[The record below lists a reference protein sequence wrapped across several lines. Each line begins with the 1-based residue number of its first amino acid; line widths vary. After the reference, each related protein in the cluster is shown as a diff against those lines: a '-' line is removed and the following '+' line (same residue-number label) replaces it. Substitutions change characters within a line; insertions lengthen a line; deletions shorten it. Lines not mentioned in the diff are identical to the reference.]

1 VIGAVIVVFLISACL
16 TAYLAFLIVR
26 DAVAGRGGDSPA
38 VFTVSEEGDAPLTL
52 EDVGKFIDINTPLQA
67 PDGPAPEGWDGQSR
81 VNVLFIGVDHREWE
95 PNQGPPLADTL
106 ILATYDPPSRSA
118 AMLSIPRDLWV
129 ELPGGLGYHKINQS
143 FQMGEATNYPGGG
156 AGMTIDTVEQVLAV
170 PVHFYVLVDF
180 NAFIRLIDEIGGVK
194 INVPEAIT
202 VDPLGDNNTITLQ
215 PGVQT
220 LPGDIALAYARARNT
235 AGSDFDRAARQ
246 QQIIMGVYKRVTD
259 FGMLPTLIAKS
270 PVLYQELASGVST
283 NLSVR
288 QIFDLA
294 WQIQQL
300 PEERIRRYVIGPEQV
315 IVTTS
320 YNGLSILQIIPD
332 KLLMLRDEVFST
344 APPPAPTEIAAMS
357 VAERAAAESARI
369 SLQNGTLTTGL
380 AARTDTYLQSKG
392 ITAAEVSNADSLY
405 RQTTIVDY
413 SGKPATVEYLAQLLN
428 VVPSQIYHSYD
439 PNSEFDVVVILG
451 EDWAAN
457 DSLP

>member
-1 VIGAVIVVFLISACL
+1 VIGAVIVVFLISACT

-26 DAVAGRGGDSPA
+26 DAVAGDSQSPA
-38 VFTVSEEGDAPLTL
+38 VFTVSEEGDAPLTP
-52 EDVGKFIDINTPLQA
+52 EDISKFIDINTPLQPA
-67 PDGPAPEGWDGQSR
+67 DGPAPKGWDGQSR
-81 VNVLFIGVDHREWE
+81 VNVLLIGVDHRDWE
-95 PNQGPPLADTL
+95 VNQGPPLADTL
-106 ILATYDPPSRSA
+106 ILATYDPASRSA

-156 AGMTIDTVEQVLAV
+156 AGMTIDAVEQLLAV

-246 QQIIMGVYKRVTD
+246 QQVIMGVYERVTD
-259 FGMLPTLIAKS
+259 FKMLPTLISKS
-270 PVLYQELASGVST
+270 PVLYQQLSDGVST

-294 WQIQQL
+294 WQIQQI

-320 YNGLSILQIIPD
+320 YNGLSILQVIPD

-344 APPPAPTEIAAMS
+344 APPPAPTEVAAMS
-357 VAERAAAESARI
+357 VEERAAEENARI

-380 AARTDTYLQSKG
+380 AARTDSYLQSKG
-392 ITAAEVSNADSLY
+392 ITAAEVTNADSLY
-405 RQTTIVDY
+405 RQTIITDY
-413 SGKPATVEYLAQLLN
+413 SGKPATVEYLTQLLN

-439 PNSEFDVVVILG
+439 PNSSFDVIVILG

-457 DSLP
+457 NPLP